1 MKRRTE
7 MYEYADLVRIAKT
20 YYQDKNCCT
29 VVALT
34 HATMLGF
41 GKVFHTM
48 RRYGRITGKGGWLF
62 NNKELQAELGIS
74 TEVVEGHDYWGYEKL
89 GISTEVV
96 EGHEYW
102 SYQKLGTVSQVV
114 RRLPKQGAY
123 WLLVRAHII
132 HVENGEIMDWVQA
145 NSRRQVTGILKITRE
160 FQA

>member
-1 MKRRTE
+1 MKRRE
-7 MYEYADLVRIAKT
+7 KMYEYADLVRIAKT

-29 VVALT
+29 VVAMT

-89 GISTEVV
+89 G
-96 EGHEYW
+96 
-102 SYQKLGTVSQVV
+102 TVSQVV

-132 HVENGEIMDWVQA
+132 HVENGEIMDWVKS